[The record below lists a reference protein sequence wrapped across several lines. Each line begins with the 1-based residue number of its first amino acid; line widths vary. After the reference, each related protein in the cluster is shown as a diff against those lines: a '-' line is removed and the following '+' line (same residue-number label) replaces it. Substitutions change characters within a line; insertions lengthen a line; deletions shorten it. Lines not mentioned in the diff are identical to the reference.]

1 MELYPTVTIIMET
14 LTIQPESE
22 LTLVFK
28 VYYVV
33 SIVDYSY
40 RVHKPENA
48 KKL

>member
-1 MELYPTVTIIMET
+1 MET

-22 LTLVFK
+22 LTLIFK

-40 RVHKPENA
+40 SVHKLEST
-48 KKL
+48 KEL